1 MNDALVLAAHAI
13 VIGIGATAL
22 MDLFAMLRQRLFG
35 ISSTDYALV
44 GRWIAHMAKG
54 RFRHDS
60 IAAAAPARGERA
72 IGWATHY
79 LTGISF
85 ASVLLATSGIDW
97 VRQPT
102 IVPALVVGIG
112 SVAAPFLLMQ
122 PGMGLGVAASRA
134 PDPRAARLRSLTTHT
149 VFGLGLYFAGLA
161 AGWLMSAI
169 AF

>member
-22 MDLFAMLRQRLFG
+22 MDLFAMLRQRLFR

-44 GRWIAHMAKG
+44 GRWIAHMAEG

-60 IAAAAPARGERA
+60 IAAATPARGERA

-79 LTGISF
+79 LTGIAF

-122 PGMGLGVAASRA
+122 PGMGAGVASRLTRN
-134 PDPRAARLRSLTTHT
+134 PWAARARSLIMHT
-149 VFGLGLYFAGLA
+149 VFSFGLY
-161 AGWLMSAI
+161 MSAWVMSVR
-169 AF
+169 AME

>member
-1 MNDALVLAAHAI
+1 MNDVPVLVVHAI

-35 ISSTDYALV
+35 IVSTDYALV

-60 IAAAAPARGERA
+60 IAAAAPVRGERA

-79 LTGISF
+79 LTGVAF
-85 ASVLLATSGIDW
+85 ASILLAVWGIDW
-97 VRQPT
+97 ARQPT
-102 IVPALVVGIG
+102 IVPALIVGIG

-122 PGMGLGVAASRA
+122 PGMGAGIASRLTRS
-134 PDPRAARLRSLTTHT
+134 PWAARARSLVMHT
-149 VFGLGLYFAGLA
+149 VFSFGLYVSAWA
-161 AGWLMSAI
+161 MSAWGPG
-169 AF
+169 